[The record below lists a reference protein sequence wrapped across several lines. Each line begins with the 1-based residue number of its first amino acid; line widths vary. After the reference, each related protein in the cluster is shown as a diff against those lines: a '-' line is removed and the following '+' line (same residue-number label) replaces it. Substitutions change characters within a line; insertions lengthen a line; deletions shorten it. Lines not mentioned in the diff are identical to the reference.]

1 MSVAP
6 PAGKPTMM
14 RTGRDGQAC
23 ACAMREAAG
32 SAAAPSRNVRRFMMP
47 LPVCATSRMC
57 NPGMRSGDRVRLS
70 YGEMEA
76 VKNAASD
83 DSSTMFL
90 STFTNCLGYQRVNG
104 LRRFFDGALTT
115 IETYGA

>member
-23 ACAMREAAG
+23 ACAMRETAG
-32 SAAAPSRNVRRFMMP
+32 NAAAPSRNMRRFMMP

-57 NPGMRSGDRVRLS
+57 NPECAVGIERLS
-70 YGEMEA
+70 YEEVEA
-76 VKNAASD
+76 GKNAASD
-83 DSSTMFL
+83 NSSTMFL
-90 STFTNCLGYQRVNG
+90 STFANCLGYQRVNG